1 MKLHL
6 LHPVGRSSGGTGTSG
21 LGTVL
26 ESLSRSAAGAGSGLV
41 DPRSVTTAMFSS
53 MKTWV
58 LLAALSGLLLFIGQS
73 VAGEGGLAI
82 ALAIA
87 LALNV
92 GSYWFSDKLAIKMAR
107 ASEASPSQY
116 PWYHQMVEELAV
128 RAGQPKPRLY
138 VSPSPQPN
146 AFATG
151 RNPKNAA
158 VCVNAGL
165 IELLD
170 RDEMEG
176 VLAHELSHVY
186 NRDILVGTIA
196 ATIATAVMFLSR
208 IALFFG
214 GGRDRAVN
222 PVAQILLIL
231 LGPIA
236 AMLIQ
241 FAVTRS
247 RETQADASGAKLCGK
262 PLALAS
268 ALQKLE
274 HGGKAL
280 AQRGVGGTPAETS
293 SAYSSLYISAPFGG
307 LGQVGKLFR
316 THPPTEARVAN
327 LQRIARQ
334 MGQMA

>member
-1 MKLHL
+1 MLN
-6 LHPVGRSSGGTGTSG
+6 
-21 LGTVL
+21 
-26 ESLSRSAAGAGSGLV
+26 
-41 DPRSVTTAMFSS
+41 S

-58 LLAALSGLLLFIGQS
+58 LLAFLSGLLLFVGGY
-73 VAGEGGLAI
+73 AGGETGLV
-82 ALAIA
+82 
-87 LALNV
+87 LALGFALVMNV
-92 GSYWFSDKLAIKMAR
+92 GTYWFSDKLAIKMAR
-107 ASEASPSQY
+107 AKPASEAEY
-116 PWYHQMVEELAV
+116 PWYHQMVTELAS
-128 RAGQPKPRLY
+128 RAGKPMPRLY

-151 RNPKNAA
+151 RNPQNAA
-158 VCVNAGL
+158 VCVNQGL
-165 IELLD
+165 INLLD

-186 NRDILVGTIA
+186 NRDILIGSVA

-208 IALFFG
+208 IGLFFG
-214 GGRDRAVN
+214 GGRNGQGGN
-222 PVAQILLIL
+222 PIAHLLVIL

-236 AMLIQ
+236 ALLVQ
-241 FAVTRS
+241 TAVTRS

-268 ALQKLE
+268 ALAKLE
-274 HGGKAL
+274 NGGRAL
-280 AQRGVGGTPAETS
+280 AQRGVGGTPAESS
-293 SAYSSLYISAPFGG
+293 SAYSSLYIAAPFGG

-316 THPPTEARVAN
+316 THPPTQQRVAN